1 MKKMSESLACNEIL
15 GGLEELGLS
24 KYEAS
29 AYYGLLGKGLISAND
44 LAYSSGLP
52 RTKIYSI
59 LKKLERKKLVII
71 SKQKPL
77 MFRALSP
84 ADSFRNLLLKHE
96 EKISGLRRL
105 IERLKVINDNGLR
118 NKGIDEKHYLLLNQ
132 SLTDSKIV
140 ELIKSSKQT
149 IEIALNSWGNVLFSA
164 IQDNILKAV
173 IRGVKV
179 DLMIDKNSDIDTS
192 ILPIAINLRKN
203 TITSNIFIFDK
214 HLILLMNTDG
224 TKSIV
229 IDSVDIIMPVLIRQF
244 EDLWKSEKSIRISR
258 KEIESMNA

>member
-1 MKKMSESLACNEIL
+1 VNNEIL

-29 AYYGLLGKGLISAND
+29 AYYGLLGKGLITAND

-59 LKKLERKKLVII
+59 LKRLERKKLVII
-71 SKQKPL
+71 SNQKPL

-84 ADSFRNLLLKHE
+84 ADTFGNLLLKHE
-96 EKISGLRRL
+96 EKINGLRKL
-105 IERLKVINDNGLR
+105 VERLKVINEDGLR

-132 SLTDSKIV
+132 SLTDRKI
-140 ELIKSSKQT
+140 IDFINSAKQS
-149 IEIALNSWGNVLFSA
+149 IEIALNSWGNVLFSS
-164 IQDNILKAV
+164 IQENILKAV

-179 DLMIDKNSDIDTS
+179 DLIFDANSNTDAL
-192 ILPIAINLRKN
+192 ILPSAINIKKN
-203 TITSNIFIFDK
+203 TITSNLLIFDRR
-214 HLILLMNTDG
+214 LILLMNTDG
-224 TKSIV
+224 TKSII

-244 EDLWKSEKSIRISR
+244 EDLWKSEKSIKIGK
-258 KEIESMNA
+258 KEIESLNV

>member
-1 MKKMSESLACNEIL
+1 VNNEIL

-29 AYYGLLGKGLISAND
+29 AYYGLLGKGLITAND

-59 LKKLERKKLVII
+59 LKRLERKKLVII
-71 SKQKPL
+71 SNQKPL

-84 ADSFRNLLLKHE
+84 DNTFGNLLLKHE
-96 EKISGLRRL
+96 EKINGLRKL
-105 IERLKVINDNGLR
+105 VERLKVINEDGLR

-132 SLTDSKIV
+132 SLTDRKI
-140 ELIKSSKQT
+140 IDFINSAKQS
-149 IEIALNSWGNVLFSA
+149 IEIALNSWGNVLFSS
-164 IQDNILKAV
+164 IQENILKAV

-179 DLMIDKNSDIDTS
+179 DLIFDANSNTDAL
-192 ILPIAINLRKN
+192 ILPSAINIKKN
-203 TITSNIFIFDK
+203 TITSNLLIFDRR
-214 HLILLMNTDG
+214 LILLMNTDG
-224 TKSIV
+224 TKSII

-244 EDLWKSEKSIRISR
+244 EDLWKSEKSIKIGK
-258 KEIESMNA
+258 KEIESLNV

>member
-1 MKKMSESLACNEIL
+1 MSKESSLSTEIL

-29 AYYGLLGKGLISAND
+29 AYYGLLGKGLITAND
-44 LAYSSGLP
+44 LAYRSGLP

-71 SKQKPL
+71 SNQKPL

-84 ADSFRNLLLKHE
+84 ADSFGNLLIRYE
-96 EKISGLRRL
+96 EKINGLRQL
-105 IERLKVINDNGLR
+105 IERLKVINEDGLR
-118 NKGIDEKHYLLLNQ
+118 NKGIDEKRYLLLNQ

-140 ELIKSSKQT
+140 ELIKSSKQS

-179 DLMIDKNSDIDTS
+179 NLIFDKNSNIDIL
-192 ILPIAINLRKN
+192 ILPSAINLRKN
-203 TITSNIFIFDK
+203 TITSNIFIFDR
-214 HLILLMNTDG
+214 HIILLMNTDG
-224 TKSIV
+224 TKSII

-244 EDLWKSEKSIRISR
+244 EDLWKSENSTKIS
-258 KEIESMNA
+258 KKAIESMKA

>member
-1 MKKMSESLACNEIL
+1 MSKESLVSNEIL

-29 AYYGLLGKGLISAND
+29 AYYGLLGKGLITAND

-71 SKQKPL
+71 SNQKPL

-84 ADSFRNLLLKHE
+84 ADTFGNLLLKQE
-96 EKISGLRRL
+96 EKINGLRKL
-105 IERLKVINDNGLR
+105 VERLKTINEDGLA
-118 NKGIDEKHYLLLNQ
+118 NKGIDEKRYLLLNQ
-132 SLTDSKIV
+132 SLTDRKIV
-140 ELIKSSKQT
+140 ELIKSSKQS
-149 IEIALNSWGNVLFSA
+149 IEIALNSWGNVLFSS

-179 DLMIDKNSDIDTS
+179 DLMFDKNSNTDTL
-192 ILPIAINLRKN
+192 ILPSAINLRKN
-203 TITSNIFIFDK
+203 TITSNIFIFDRR
-214 HLILLMNTDG
+214 LILLMNIDG
-224 TKSIV
+224 TKSII

-244 EDLWKSEKSIRISR
+244 EDLWISEKSISFG
-258 KEIESMNA
+258 KKAIESMNT